1 MNYVLFYI
9 FINIILA
16 AKVGCAYYR
25 YISSILN
32 LHQYYWSQG
41 ENDAN

>member
-1 MNYVLFYI
+1 MNYVLFFCI

-25 YISSILN
+25 YISSILQN
-32 LHQYYWSQG
+32 YCNILIY
-41 ENDAN
+41 N

>member
-1 MNYVLFYI
+1 MNYVFFYI

-25 YISSILN
+25 YISKYITEL
-32 LHQYYWSQG
+32 L
-41 ENDAN
+41 

>member
-9 FINIILA
+9 FINIILV

-25 YISSILN
+25 YISSILQDYCN
-32 LHQYYWSQG
+32 VLIY
-41 ENDAN
+41 N

>member
-25 YISSILN
+25 YISSILQN
-32 LHQYYWSQG
+32 YCNMKIY
-41 ENDAN
+41 N

>member
-16 AKVGCAYYR
+16 AKVGLPITDIFQVYYG
-25 YISSILN
+25 IIVIF
-32 LHQYYWSQG
+32 
-41 ENDAN
+41 

>member
-25 YISSILN
+25 YISSTQLYT
-32 LHQYYWSQG
+32 LMY
-41 ENDAN
+41 

>member
-16 AKVGCAYYR
+16 AKVGCTYYR
-25 YISSILN
+25 YISNVLQDCCNILIYN
-32 LHQYYWSQG
+32 
-41 ENDAN
+41 